1 MDETTMEQQTDGQE
15 EIAQEADGRAA
26 GETTLPEDQK
36 QPEKKL
42 FTQDEVNEIVKNRLA
57 RERKK
62 EHEVPE
68 ETPTEA
74 VDYRENYNNLLV
86 DQFFEGAGIAER
98 SPLAEKYIK
107 EEFKKQGFE
116 AENGAFGED
125 AQKWLVQVFNEN
137 PALFSKHPVT
147 GVGIPRVVMD
157 ERLYSSLVL
166 NGEAAKSAVRSQKS
180 DITDDA
186 RPSKPTF
193 KQILQQLKGK

>member
-1 MDETTMEQQTDGQE
+1 MNEATMEQQTDGQE
-15 EIAQEADGRAA
+15 TIVQEADGRAA

-62 EHEVPE
+62 EHETPE

-74 VDYRENYNNLLV
+74 ADYRENYNNLLV
-86 DQFFEGAGIAER
+86 DQFFERAGIAER
-98 SPLAEKYIK
+98 SPLVERYIK

-116 AENGAFGED
+116 PENGAFGED
-125 AQKWLVQVFNEN
+125 AQKWLIQVFNEN

-157 ERLYSSLVL
+157 ERLYNSLIL
-166 NGEAAKSAVRSQKS
+166 KGEADKSAVSSQKNDLS
-180 DITDDA
+180 DDVK
-186 RPSKPTF
+186 PLKPTF